1 MFAVIREPGIVI
13 AVQALDGISAA
24 VLGILVPLVVA
35 DVVGG
40 SGRFNL
46 ALGTVGTAVGIGAAM
61 STTLAG
67 YAMDHFGG
75 RFTFALLASV
85 AACGLGLVWLMLP
98 ETRPEPIVPR

>member
-1 MFAVIREPGIVI
+1 
-13 AVQALDGISAA
+13 
-24 VLGILVPLVVA
+24 
-35 DVVGG
+35 
-40 SGRFNL
+40 
-46 ALGTVGTAVGIGAAM
+46 M

-98 ETRPEPIVPR
+98 ETRPEPTVPRQRAPAGRLRRSALSEPPVGRINRLRSSGRELCQWTRIGPRAPTPS